1 MGCLCDGKEGVE
13 ARPLCEEGIWDFGSP
28 LFLGCSGEV
37 IVSPFFGQNWVL
49 GVETGHRWSLEG
61 RDLGPAEGRYI
72 DALVACM
79 WLSVIEKPRG
89 GVLQRFRS
97 SMVKMVQEVW
107 PCS

>member
-1 MGCLCDGKEGVE
+1 MGCLCDGKE
-13 ARPLCEEGIWDFGSP
+13 ARPLCEEGIWGFGSP
-28 LFLGCSGEV
+28 LFLGRSWG

-61 RDLGPAEGRYI
+61 RDLGPVEGRGI

-97 SMVKMVQEVW
+97 SMVKMVQESLV
-107 PCS
+107 